1 MTYKFYCFIKDCLN
15 SKNDEIAMN
24 LIYRNIIA
32 IITGVGIAIS
42 PLLLILLV
50 VNLKLPGLIMA

>member
-1 MTYKFYCFIKDCLN
+1 MFYETLIN
-15 SKNDEIAMN
+15 SKNDEIAMK